1 MGFNPDASEST
12 NTLGKGKGRAVDDGE
27 IGRDGGK
34 TTGLGIGRRPEG
46 GLKRAVTLGSEF
58 FQPEN
63 LSSAVSASENL
74 ISTTTTAPET
84 SAADPTSIVPR
95 RTGGQGTLAAWMS
108 GNTTTQMGSRGDSQP
123 ASRIFIAGR
132 KSVGNRLGASA
143 FASGLGRGGRKVSRN
158 PGLPSVVASP
168 VKGSSHDIV
177 EGPEDEAHSRGPD
190 FLMECDQV
198 METNRNGSMFDGKEA
213 GAKDSRPGTWLK
225 DAFRR
230 ASLASQALSQS
241 LVEVQTEAVKS
252 SMGPPPVPPG
262 KAETS
267 STEGS
272 STANRSLR
280 FSTRISAAV
289 ANAKIASGFSKDP
302 NQSAGAD
309 ASSSKNDDPKSKD
322 TRKPVTLDV
331 LKNCTVFVDV
341 RTDDGDDAGGLFV
354 QMLRDMGARVSLFV
368 ILRRAICDIRKHS
381 DLDTSGPNLH
391 TYRVQERL
399 SQYPHTLSVRSSFY
413 FWIDLIIDECGL
425 YSLLNDPKPK
435 VVGIAWVVECVE
447 QRQRVDEQKFNVDL
461 DDMSITGVNKVCFD
475 PNTVVALNL
484 QRFQATPL
492 DAPKARVFIRKG
504 RDELVKWGSGRDG
517 NNLW

>member
-1 MGFNPDASEST
+1 
-12 NTLGKGKGRAVDDGE
+12 
-27 IGRDGGK
+27 
-34 TTGLGIGRRPEG
+34 
-46 GLKRAVTLGSEF
+46 VTLGSEY
-58 FQPEN
+58 FQP
-63 LSSAVSASENL
+63 VSASEHL
-74 ISTTTTAPET
+74 ISTTTAAPET

-108 GNTTTQMGSRGDSQP
+108 GNTTQMGSRGDSQP

-143 FASGLGRGGRKVSRN
+143 LASGLGRGGRKVSRN
-158 PGLPSVVASP
+158 PGLPSVMASP
-168 VKGSSHDIV
+168 VKGFSHDIV
-177 EGPEDEAHSRGPD
+177 EGPEDEAHSGGPD
-190 FLMECDQV
+190 FGDLV
-198 METNRNGSMFDGKEA
+198 METNRNGSTFDGKEA
-213 GAKDSRPGTWLK
+213 GAKDSKPGTWLK

-267 STEGS
+267 SAEGG

-289 ANAKIASGFSKDP
+289 ATAKIASGFSKDA
-302 NQSAGAD
+302 NQSAGTD

-322 TRKPVTLDV
+322 TKKPVTLNV

-354 QMLRDMGARVSLFV
+354 QMLRDMGARVSLFA

-381 DLDTSGPNLH
+381 DFDTSEPNLH

-399 SQYPHTLSVRSSFY
+399 SQYPHTLSVRYSFY
-413 FWIDLIIDECGL
+413 FWVNPIIDECGL

-461 DDMSITGVNKVCFD
+461 DDMSMAGVNKVCFD
-475 PNTVVALNL
+475 PNRMRLL
-484 QRFQATPL
+484 
-492 DAPKARVFIRKG
+492 
-504 RDELVKWGSGRDG
+504 
-517 NNLW
+517 